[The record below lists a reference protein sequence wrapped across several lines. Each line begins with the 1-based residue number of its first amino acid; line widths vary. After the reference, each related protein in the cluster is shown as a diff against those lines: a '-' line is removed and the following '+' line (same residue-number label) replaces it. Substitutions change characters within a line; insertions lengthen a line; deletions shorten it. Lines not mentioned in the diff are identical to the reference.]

1 MKKKKR
7 RKNKTQF
14 SKRATS
20 IILGVAL
27 FDIQLTYVLAF
38 MGYTDIAETLSVAL
52 VTEVIAVLGEY
63 IARAHFGKKAEE
75 ENKLEEKRLDAQMN
89 GDTSILDQE
98 E

>member
-7 RKNKTQF
+7 KKNKIEY

-38 MGYTDIAETLSVAL
+38 VGMAEVAETLSVAL
-52 VTEVIAVLGEY
+52 VTEVIGVFSGYLIRAYLGK
-63 IARAHFGKKAEE
+63 RNEE
-75 ENKLEEKRLDAQMN
+75 ANKLEEMQMDKEQN
-89 GDTSILDQE
+89 GDTTSLD
-98 E
+98 